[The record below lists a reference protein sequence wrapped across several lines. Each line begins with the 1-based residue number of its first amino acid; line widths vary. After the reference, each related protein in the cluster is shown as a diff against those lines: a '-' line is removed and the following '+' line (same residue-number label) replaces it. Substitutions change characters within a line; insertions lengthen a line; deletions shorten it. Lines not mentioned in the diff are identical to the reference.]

1 MPELTGDS
9 TAGLWILFVLVLGD
23 SLGVPAPGDAALIVA
38 GGLAADGRLWLP
50 AVVAVAWVAAVIGDG
65 IAFEAG
71 RHGGRRLMER
81 EGRFAEYRR
90 AALERAD
97 RFYARHGLFAVFF
110 IKFVPG
116 IRAVSPLAAGT
127 TSMRRWSFAVVNGL
141 ACGCW
146 TTATA
151 SVAYA
156 AGPTGAALIVAVGIA
171 LSLTSVAIR
180 AARRRPA
187 RNPGV
192 ADA

>member
-1 MPELTGDS
+1 MPELTGES
-9 TAGLWILFVLVLGD
+9 RAGLWVLFVLVLAD
-23 SLGVPAPGDAALIVA
+23 SLGVPAPGDTALIVA
-38 GGLAADGRLWLP
+38 GGLAADERLWLP
-50 AVVAVAWVAAVIGDG
+50 AVIAVAWVAAVIGDG

-71 RHGGRRLMER
+71 RRGGRRLMER
-81 EGRFAEYRR
+81 EGRFAEHRR

-127 TSMRRWSFAVVNGL
+127 TSMRRASFTVVNGL

-146 TTATA
+146 TAATA
-151 SVAYA
+151 SIAYA
-156 AGPTGAALIVAVGIA
+156 AGPTGAALIVAVA
-171 LSLTSVAIR
+171 LALALLGMAIR
-180 AARRRPA
+180 VARRRPA
-187 RNPGV
+187 QAASI